1 MTTETIKKH
10 AMAQPTSALTSA
22 DVLAPVRRHVI
33 GAAVLQVA
41 AVVAALIPAVAF
53 AQLCRAAVRSSGG
66 LVDSDSFWPW
76 VIGAGL
82 SGIASVLLAAA
93 ANAVTHLADADLQLS
108 LRAALVEKIG
118 AVPLGSLAGRGS
130 GQIRALV
137 QDQVQAL
144 HYLLAHT
151 VLEAVNLTA
160 TPVVAFTILAYFDPW
175 LAVVSVLPLAVGI
188 YFFIRAMNGSKAQM
202 AQYGAAQSEISSSIV
217 EFVDGIAV
225 LKTFGRAGL
234 AHERY
239 RVAVDRFS
247 SFFGS
252 WVAGTTVATTISW
265 LVVSAVPVLLLV
277 APVGTAMVLAGWM
290 DGADLVPFLI
300 LAPVLCWPVAV
311 IGPRVQALRGGLAA
325 ADAIAEFLS
334 QPGQH
339 VLDEAAYIRPRP
351 TADSSLR
358 LSEVSFGYDGARPA
372 VSEVTLELAPHT
384 VTAVV
389 GRSGSGKSTL
399 AALVAGLYLP
409 DSGTI
414 RYAGVDVVAAG
425 PHWNRNVG
433 FVLQDSVLLR
443 DTVLENLRLG
453 RPGAEVR
460 EVAAAARLA
469 AVDHVIDALPNRYDS
484 VIGEDVQFSGGETQR
499 LSLTRAIV
507 ADPAVLV
514 LDEPTS
520 HADPSTAARMQGTI
534 DDLAHE
540 KIVLIV
546 SHRLRSIRGADRI
559 VVMDSGRIAEQGT
572 HTELLAADGLYRR
585 MWLAQEGSA

>member
-1 MTTETIKKH
+1 MTTETITKKS
-10 AMAQPTSALTSA
+10 MTSA
-22 DVLAPVRRHVI
+22 DVLAPVRPHVV
-33 GAAVLQVA
+33 GAAVLQTA
-41 AVVAALIPAVAF
+41 AVVTALIPALAV
-53 AQLCRAAVRSSGG
+53 AQLSRAAVRSSGSF
-66 LVDSDSFWPW
+66 VDSESFWPW
-76 VIGAGL
+76 VIAGGL
-82 SGIASVLLAAA
+82 SGIASILLAAA
-93 ANAVTHLADADLQLS
+93 ATVVTHVADADLQLN
-108 LRAALVEKIG
+108 LRSALVEKIG
-118 AVPLGSLAGRGS
+118 AVPLGSLAGRSS
-130 GQIRALV
+130 GQIRTLV

-151 VLEAVNLTA
+151 VLEVVNLTA
-160 TPVVAFTILAYFDPW
+160 TPVVAFILLAYFDPW

-188 YFFIRAMNGSKAQM
+188 YFFARAMNGSNAQM
-202 AQYGAAQSEISSSIV
+202 AQYGAAQAEISSSIV

-239 RVAVDRFS
+239 RDAVDRFS

-252 WVAGTTVATTISW
+252 WVARTTVATTISW

-277 APVGTAMVLAGWM
+277 VPVGTVMVESGWM

-311 IGPRVQALRGGLAA
+311 IGPRVQVLRAGMAA
-325 ADAIAEFLS
+325 ADAIAKFMS
-334 QPGQH
+334 QPAQH
-339 VLDEAAYIRPRP
+339 ILDETAYIRPRP
-351 TADSSLR
+351 TADSSLT
-358 LSEVSFGYDGARPA
+358 LSEVSFGYGDARRA
-372 VSEVTLELAPHT
+372 VREVTLELAPHT
-384 VTAVV
+384 VTAIV

-443 DTVLENLRLG
+443 DTVLENLRLS
-453 RPGAEVR
+453 RPDAPICEIVD
-460 EVAAAARLA
+460 AARLA
-469 AVDHVIDALPNRYDS
+469 AVDDVIEALPNRYDS
-484 VIGEDVQFSGGETQR
+484 VIGEDVQFSGGEAQR
-499 LSLTRAIV
+499 LSLARAIV

-520 HADPSTAARMQGTI
+520 HADPTTAARMQGTI
-534 DDLAHE
+534 DGLARE
-540 KIVLIV
+540 KTVLIV
-546 SHRLRSIRGADRI
+546 SHRLRNICGADRI
-559 VVMDSGRIAEQGT
+559 VVMDSGQIAEQGT